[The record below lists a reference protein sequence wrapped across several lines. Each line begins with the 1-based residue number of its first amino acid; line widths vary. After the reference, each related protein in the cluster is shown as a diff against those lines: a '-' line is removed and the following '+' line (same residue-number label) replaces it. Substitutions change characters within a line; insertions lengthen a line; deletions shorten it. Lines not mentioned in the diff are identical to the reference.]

1 MTDTASN
8 FPSGTPLDSQGNLT
22 PQWRLF
28 FLTLFNRTGGAGGN
42 DSAALLALI
51 EGLQKALDDLAAE
64 INGDVL
70 ALEPTISQPVDISEQ
85 IAVLGISVEQAFSAI
100 AAIQQAI
107 PAYGEAFAAAG
118 APQIFADV
126 VGEPRMAA
134 LALTDVLTDMVFPSQ
149 LAGAGAAQS
158 AYTATPGAS
167 PFKYTATFRQA
178 LHITGGTISAIS
190 YSRGASSL
198 PVGIVTGGQ
207 LVELNAGDAVAV
219 TYSVAPTLTV
229 IPR

>member
-8 FPSGTPLDSQGNLT
+8 FPSGAPVDSKGSLT
-22 PQWRLF
+22 PQWRQF
-28 FLTLFNRTGGAGGN
+28 FLTLFNRTGGTGGN

-70 ALEPTISQPVDISEQ
+70 ALEPTVFPSVDIGAQLS
-85 IAVLGISVEQAFSAI
+85 VLGISVEQAFAAI

-107 PAYGEAFAAAG
+107 PAYGEAFSATG
-118 APQIFADV
+118 IPQTFPDV

-134 LALTDVLTDMVFPSQ
+134 LALTDVPTDMVFSPQS
-149 LAGAGAAQS
+149 AGGGAAQS
-158 AYTATPGAS
+158 PYAATPGAS

-190 YSRGASSL
+190 YSRGASSF

-207 LVELNAGDAVAV
+207 LVELSAGDAVTI
-219 TYSVAPTLTV
+219 TYSVGPTLTV